1 MRACVL
7 PTTFARAA
15 RGRVS
20 GPGPASRTEMEARAP
35 ANVLGLNDN
44 TGNASRNG
52 PR

>member
-20 GPGPASRTEMEARAP
+20 GPGLVLRIEKEARAP

-44 TGNASRNG
+44 TGNASRTG